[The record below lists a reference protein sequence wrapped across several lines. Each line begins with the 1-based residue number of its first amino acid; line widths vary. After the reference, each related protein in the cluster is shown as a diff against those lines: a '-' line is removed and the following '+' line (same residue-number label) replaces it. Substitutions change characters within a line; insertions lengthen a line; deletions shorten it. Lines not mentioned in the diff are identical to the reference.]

1 MAILPPI
8 TNSRMEKSTKT
19 FVKKEVHSSG
29 LTSMGDVTFEQL
41 TDEYDQRQSAIQKY
55 MKAHMTLRPVY
66 NDMDQRKEE
75 PTDSDLHSMPDDE
88 TEEAT
93 ADNILDEMANLK
105 AFVDRPLDPLGHLRA
120 EVSSLSNKVN
130 NLESFL
136 AKKVFSKLEESIPR
150 IVANETMQSIMP
162 NLICEPLNKDLNA
175 LNTLETR
182 RFENLQKELLTAIQA
197 KVGKSVRKYVR
208 KEMQIVKDHLSYFA
222 GKLDKGEIDI
232 RELINLMKDMV
243 HLLDSANVFKEAKDE
258 EEKVSLKEDMALELA
273 KEAKAAEETKG
284 KQSSTLIVYS
294 LVEKA
299 LEENDSEEKVSE
311 EEPPF
316 KRLKQTS
323 TKYSPTPPKD
333 DNKGKGIATEEEP
346 VKQLMPLI
354 EQGGTDPKILNLHQ
368 FSISGKKMTLEDT
381 QA

>member
-1 MAILPPI
+1 VQ
-8 TNSRMEKSTKT
+8 KQ

-41 TDEYDQRQSAIQKY
+41 TDEYDQRQS
-55 MKAHMTLRPVY
+55 VC
-66 NDMDQRKEE
+66 KEE

-93 ADNILDEMANLK
+93 VDNIFDEMANLK
-105 AFVDRPLDPLGHLRA
+105 AFTNRPLDPLVIFGR
-120 EVSSLSNKVN
+120 KM
-130 NLESFL
+130 
-136 AKKVFSKLEESIPR
+136 
-150 IVANETMQSIMP
+150 VANETLQSIVP
-162 NLICEPLNKDLNA
+162 NLICEPLNKELNV
-175 LNTLETR
+175 LNTLETQ
-182 RFENLQKELLTAIQA
+182 RFENLQKELLTAIRA

-208 KEMQIVKDHLSYFA
+208 KKMQIVKDHLSYFA

-243 HLLDSANVFKEAKDE
+243 HLLDSANVIKEAKAKG
-258 EEKVSLKEDMALELA
+258 EKVSLKEDMALELA
-273 KEAKAAEETKG
+273 KEAKAAEETKADPPPTSE
-284 KQSSTLIVYS
+284 QFPSVSSALIVDQ

-299 LEENDSEEKVSE
+299 LEENNSEEKVLE

-316 KRLKQTS
+316 KRL
-323 TKYSPTPPKD
+323 KD

-354 EQGGTDPKILNLHQ
+354 EQEGTDPKMLNLHQ
-368 FSISGKKMTLEDT
+368 FSISGKKMTLKDT